1 VTDHE
6 CLVAGGPHVL
16 VVEDDAVQAYLVTEA
31 LAGSGFG
38 EIRVVTSALAASEA
52 LVDWRPDLVILDLVL
67 PDGDGMS
74 LLRLVG
80 TNGTL
85 AIPVLV
91 VTGESDPDRRVLALE
106 RGASDLVTKPFNLME
121 LGIRAKRTLR
131 AHDDIQAAGVL
142 VRSLAH
148 ELTELTDE
156 VEEQLGAGVD
166 VLLGALALRS
176 TPLGTRAQRVGRS
189 VHHLAVAVHLDD
201 VAIHLGRAAACHE
214 VGALTLSDEDV
225 AGVVHG
231 EPVAAERCALA
242 TQMILADRFPLAAAA
257 GRFRSHPSSFERQ
270 SDRLVARLTAVSHT
284 FHAAAAHDGFHPAR
298 GVKALLDAHPDVLDS
313 DLVDAFVEVC
323 AAATRPID

>member
-1 VTDHE
+1 M
-6 CLVAGGPHVL
+6 
-16 VVEDDAVQAYLVTEA
+16 
-31 LAGSGFG
+31 
-38 EIRVVTSALAASEA
+38 
-52 LVDWRPDLVILDLVL
+52 L

-131 AHDDIQAAGVL
+131 AHDDLQAAGVL

-166 VLLGALALRS
+166 VLLGSARPA
-176 TPLGTRAQRVGRS
+176 
-189 VHHLAVAVHLDD
+189 
-201 VAIHLGRAAACHE
+201 
-214 VGALTLSDEDV
+214 
-225 AGVVHG
+225 
-231 EPVAAERCALA
+231 
-242 TQMILADRFPLAAAA
+242 LAAAGHARSA
-257 GRFRSHPSSFERQ
+257 GRPLCAPTGR
-270 SDRLVARLTAVSHT
+270 
-284 FHAAAAHDGFHPAR
+284 R
-298 GVKALLDAHPDVLDS
+298 GTS
-313 DLVDAFVEVC
+313 
-323 AAATRPID
+323 R